1 GFLCRGV
8 RGALGLALQGAGH
21 VGGVAH
27 GFSGRFAVVGLHF
40 LLQAL
45 QGLVHLAGVAAQGA
59 FFGLLEGLGGF
70 AGAVDG
76 LLDAFAVKLGVGQFL
91 DALGQFFQL
100 LCQLGLLFGGLAEVR
115 LALLVH
121 ALAVL
126 QLGLGFLQVFHG
138 LGHLGLGVVGLGVVE
153 LLDRFV

>member
-1 GFLCRGV
+1 FQTFAGLAGAFLGVGGLLQHACEVLGVAGGFLCRGV

-76 LLDAFAVKLGVGQFL
+76 LLDACAVKLGVGQFL
-91 DALGQFFQL
+91 DALG
-100 LCQLGLLFGGLAEVR
+100 
-115 LALLVH
+115 
-121 ALAVL
+121 
-126 QLGLGFLQVFHG
+126 
-138 LGHLGLGVVGLGVVE
+138 
-153 LLDRFV
+153 